1 MKNVK
6 RQMENGNDQEHT
18 MESSAGIA
26 LESDGLV
33 DSFRADKLNVYV
45 YESRPKMGAAAAAV
59 VAAEIRRLIE
69 ARGKAVGIFASAP
82 SQNEFLAALVE
93 ASGIDWSRVV
103 GFHLDEYLGMDDQA
117 PQSFRR
123 FLIDRLVRK
132 VGLSEFHGLR
142 GDAENGAAESKR
154 YGDLLAANPPDFAVL
169 GIGEN
174 GHLAF
179 IDPPF
184 CDFDDPQQVKVVEL
198 DEVCRAQQVNDGA
211 FASIADVPREAL
223 SLTIPTIM
231 ARPRLFA
238 IVPGPAKRQAIKSTV
253 EGPVATTCPA
263 SILRRHPDAHL
274 FIDRD
279 SASLLSRPNIRR

>member
-1 MKNVK
+1 
-6 RQMENGNDQEHT
+6 
-18 MESSAGIA
+18 MESSARTAIT
-26 LESDGLV
+26 DGLI
-33 DSFRADKLNVYV
+33 DNFCADKLNVYV
-45 YESRPKMGAAAAAV
+45 YDTRANMGAAAAGV
-59 VAAEIRRLIE
+59 VADEIRRLVQT
-69 ARGKAVGIFASAP
+69 RGRAVGIFASAP

-93 ASGIDWSRVV
+93 TPGLDWSRVV
-103 GFHLDEYLGMDDQA
+103 GFHLDEYLGMDERA

-123 FLIDRLVRK
+123 FLIDRLVGK
-132 VGLSEFHGLR
+132 VAFGEFNGLR
-142 GDAENGAAESKR
+142 GDAENGAAETER
-154 YGDLLAANPPDFAVL
+154 YSELLAANPPDFAVL

-184 CDFDDPQQVKVVEL
+184 CNFEDPERVKVVEL
-198 DEVCRAQQVNDGA
+198 DEICRAQQVNDGA
-211 FASIADVPREAL
+211 FATIEDVPHQAL

-238 IVPGPAKRQAIKSTV
+238 IVPGPAKRQAIESTI

-263 SILRRHPDAHL
+263 SILRQHPDAHL

-279 SASLLSRPNIRR
+279 SASLLAGKNWT

>member
-1 MKNVK
+1 
-6 RQMENGNDQEHT
+6 
-18 MESSAGIA
+18 MESSVGTAITA
-26 LESDGLV
+26 DGLI
-33 DSFRADKLNVYV
+33 DNFRADQLNVYV
-45 YESRPKMGAAAAAV
+45 YDSRPRMGAAAAGV
-59 VAAEIRRLIE
+59 VAREIRGLIE
-69 ARGKAVGIFASAP
+69 SRGRAVGIFASAP

-93 ASGIDWSRVV
+93 TPTIDWSRVV
-103 GFHLDEYLGMDDQA
+103 GFHLDEYLGMDDRA

-123 FLIDRLVRK
+123 FLIDRLVSK
-132 VGLSEFHGLR
+132 VALSKFHGLR
-142 GDAENGAAESKR
+142 GDSEDGTAESVR
-154 YGDLLAANPPDFAVL
+154 YSELLAANPPDFAVL

-184 CDFDDPQQVKVVEL
+184 CDFDDPQRVKVVEL

-211 FASIADVPREAL
+211 FTTIDDVPRHAL

-238 IVPGPAKRQAIKSTV
+238 IAPGPAKREAIKSTI
-253 EGPVATTCPA
+253 EGPVATACPA

-279 SASLLSRPNIRR
+279 SASLLARR

>member
-1 MKNVK
+1 
-6 RQMENGNDQEHT
+6 
-18 MESSAGIA
+18 MESSVGTAITA
-26 LESDGLV
+26 DGLI

-45 YESRPKMGAAAAAV
+45 YDSRPRMGAAAADV
-59 VAAEIRRLIE
+59 VAGEIRGLIE
-69 ARGKAVGIFASAP
+69 SRGRAVGIFASAP

-93 ASGIDWSRVV
+93 TPAIDWSRVV
-103 GFHLDEYLGMDDQA
+103 GFHLDEYLGMDDRA

-123 FLIDRLVRK
+123 FLIDRLVSK
-132 VGLSEFHGLR
+132 VALSEFHGLR
-142 GDAENGAAESKR
+142 GDMEDGAAESER
-154 YGDLLAANPPDFAVL
+154 YSELLAANPPDFAVL

-184 CDFDDPQQVKVVEL
+184 CDFDDPQRVKVVEL

-211 FASIADVPREAL
+211 FATIDDVPRHAL

-238 IVPGPAKRQAIKSTV
+238 IVPGPAKREAIKSTI

-279 SASLLSRPNIRR
+279 SASLLSRR

>member
-1 MKNVK
+1 
-6 RQMENGNDQEHT
+6 

-26 LESDGLV
+26 IKTDGLI

-45 YESRPKMGAAAAAV
+45 YDSRPRMGAAAAAV
-59 VAAEIRRLIE
+59 VAEEIRGLIE
-69 ARGKAVGIFASAP
+69 ARDRAVGIFASAP
-82 SQNEFLAALVE
+82 SQNEFLAAIVE
-93 ASGIDWSRVV
+93 APNIDWSRVV
-103 GFHLDEYLGMDDQA
+103 GFHLDEYLGMDDRA

-123 FLIDRLVRK
+123 FLIDRLVSK
-132 VGLSEFHGLR
+132 VALSEFHGLR
-142 GDAENGAAESKR
+142 GDTEGGTVESER
-154 YGDLLAANPPDFAVL
+154 YSELLAANPPDFAVL

-184 CDFDDPQQVKVVEL
+184 CDFDDPQRVKVVEL

-211 FASIADVPREAL
+211 FATIEDVPRHAL
-223 SLTIPTIM
+223 SLTIPTLM

-238 IVPGPAKRQAIKSTV
+238 IVPGPAKREAIKSTI

-274 FIDRD
+274 FIDKD
-279 SASLLSRPNIRR
+279 SASLLARR

>member
-1 MKNVK
+1 
-6 RQMENGNDQEHT
+6 

-26 LESDGLV
+26 IKADGLI
-33 DSFRADKLNVYV
+33 DSFCADKLNVYV
-45 YESRPKMGAAAAAV
+45 YDSRPRMGAAAAAL
-59 VAAEIRRLIE
+59 VAGEIRGLIK
-69 ARGKAVGIFASAP
+69 ARGRAVGIFASAP

-93 ASGIDWSRVV
+93 APSIDWSRVV
-103 GFHLDEYLGMDDQA
+103 AFHLDEYLGMDDRA

-123 FLIDRLVRK
+123 FLMDRLVSK
-132 VGLSEFHGLR
+132 VALSEFHGLR
-142 GDAENGAAESKR
+142 GDGEDGAAESER
-154 YGDLLAANPPDFAVL
+154 YSELLTANPPNFAVL

-184 CDFDDPQQVKVVEL
+184 CDFDDPKRVKVVEL

-211 FASIADVPREAL
+211 FAAIDDVPRHAL

-238 IVPGPAKRQAIKSTV
+238 IVPGPAKREAIKRTI

-274 FIDRD
+274 FIDRE
-279 SASLLSRPNIRR
+279 SAALLSSSSKHQVVKNLAT